1 MPAKTAIASDE
12 PPRRRP
18 ATTPEAR
25 EQQMIALAVDAV
37 EKRIRKGTASAQELT
52 HYLKLASSR
61 EQLEQEKLR
70 KENQLREAQI
80 EQMASAARV
89 EELYK
94 SALEAM
100 RAYGGQT
107 PSADDHVD
115 EF

>member
-1 MPAKTAIASDE
+1 MPAKKSTTETKA
-12 PPRRRP
+12 PRRRP
-18 ATTPEAR
+18 ATTPQAR

-37 EKRIRKGTASAQELT
+37 EKRIRNGTASAQELT

-61 EQLEQEKLR
+61 EELEQEKLR

-80 EQMASAARV
+80 EQLASAARV

-107 PSADDHVD
+107 SADDHVD
-115 EF
+115 F